1 MDKYRIYTV
10 LAAMVLLTMFS
21 IISSDI
27 NAQNKQKKHYYIE
40 LKGGVLSGF
49 GPSRSQAELVGGI
62 DTMSFDKKLHV
73 NTGFKNSY
81 PVSLTLGYMM
91 NDLQLQTTFSY
102 YSLDIGLGKA
112 IANNIKQLLIAK
124 MMLAKVEAQGR
135 IYTINKGKWD
145 NRYGLFTSL
154 GISINFPLSYKM
166 NNTRIQEYG
175 ISSFNTSM
183 QLNWNIDFNLKVPLG
198 KKGVYGIANA
208 GLTMPGLVGSIGKLN
223 VKPESSFTVEHSK
236 VKMYYFT
243 SSIGLGY
250 YFNR

>member
-1 MDKYRIYTV
+1 MDKYRIHTV

-40 LKGGVLSGF
+40 LRGGILSGF

-73 NTGFKNSY
+73 NAGFKNSY

-91 NDLQLQTTFSY
+91 NDFQLQTTFSY
-102 YSLDIGLGKA
+102 YSLDIGLGKT
-112 IANNIKQLLIAK
+112 IANDIKQLLIAK

-154 GISINFPLSYKM
+154 GISTSFPLSHKM
-166 NNTRIQEYG
+166 NAIRAQEYG
-175 ISSFNTSM
+175 ISSFNRSM
-183 QLNWNIDFNLKVPLG
+183 QFNWNIDFNLKVPLG
-198 KKGVYGIANA
+198 KKGVYGIVNA

-223 VKPESSFTVEHSK
+223 VEPESSFTAARSR

-250 YFNR
+250 YFNK